1 MNNKIIV
8 PIDFEQQSIIALDYA
23 KYFANL
29 TNAEII
35 LFHVIEESGF
45 LKRLLKN
52 DDDRKN
58 IKKEAY
64 EQLEELKKELGS
76 NYKVS
81 SKVKFGK
88 VYDEVEDFAEDI
100 EPLFI
105 LMGKTEN
112 PSLKKR
118 LLGSNALHTINE
130 ADSPVITIRGD
141 KKPAEN
147 DKKDI
152 ILPLDLTKLVAEQV
166 TAAIEFAKILK
177 SEIKVLTVDTKDSAS
192 HDTMLLTKMNQVKKT
207 IEDAGIKVTTE
218 IIDDK
223 KTPIAELVNK
233 YAVADH
239 AHLVVIMT
247 RDEDKIAQMFL
258 GTNARELIQTC
269 EIPVLSVKPW
279 DRDNDEKSNFNDFFD
294 PFNVLGK

>member
-8 PIDFEQQSIIALDYA
+8 PVDFEQQSIIALDYA

-45 LKRLLKN
+45 IKRLLKN
-52 DDDRKN
+52 DDDRKS
-58 IKKEAY
+58 IKKAAY
-64 EQLEELKKELGS
+64 EQLEDLKKEFGK

-81 SKVKFGK
+81 LKVDFGK
-88 VYDEVEDFAEDI
+88 VYDKVEDLADDI

-130 ADSPVITIRGD
+130 ADSPVVTIRGD
-141 KKPAEN
+141 KKPSEN

-152 ILPLDLTKLVAEQV
+152 ILPLDLTKPVAEQV

-177 SEIKVLTVDTKDSAS
+177 SEIKVITIDIKDSAS
-192 HDTMLLTKMNQVKKT
+192 YDTMLLTKMNQVKKT
-207 IEDAGIKVTTE
+207 IEKAGIKVTTK
-218 IIDDK
+218 IIEDK
-223 KTPIAELVNK
+223 KTPITELINQ

-247 RDEDKIAQMFL
+247 RDEDKIPQMFL
-258 GTNARELIQTC
+258 GTNARELIQTS

-279 DRDNDEKSNFNDFFD
+279 DRDKEKSNFNDFFD

>member
-8 PIDFEQQSIIALDYA
+8 PVDFEQQSIIALDYA
-23 KYFANL
+23 KYFADL

-45 LKRLLKN
+45 LKKLLKN
-52 DDDRKN
+52 EDDRKK
-58 IKKEAY
+58 IRKDAY
-64 EQLEELKKELGS
+64 EQLEELKKEIGG
-76 NYKVS
+76 NYNVSLKVD
-81 SKVKFGK
+81 FGK
-88 VYDEVEDFAEDI
+88 VYDKVEDLADDI

-130 ADSPVITIRGD
+130 ADSPVVTIRGD
-141 KKPAEN
+141 KKPSEN

-152 ILPLDLTKLVAEQV
+152 ILPLDLTKPVAEQV

-177 SEIKVLTVDTKDSAS
+177 SEIKVITIDIKDSAS
-192 HDTMLLTKMNQVKKT
+192 YDTMLLTKMNQVKKT
-207 IEDAGIKVTTE
+207 IEKAGIKVTTK
-218 IIDDK
+218 IIEDK
-223 KTPIAELVNK
+223 KTPITELINQ
-233 YAVADH
+233 YAIADY

-247 RDEDKIAQMFL
+247 RDENKIPQMFL
-258 GTNARELIQTC
+258 GTNARELIQTS

-279 DRDNDEKSNFNDFFD
+279 DRNKKKSNFNDFYD
-294 PFNVLGK
+294 PFNILGK